1 MEQYKAELRTHLANY
16 PWLTVTNL
24 SRRLNVSR
32 KLVRYILSRSPE
44 FAKFDRN
51 PINTVWRR
59 RPVWCLK
66 EKLPQDASHQ
76 H

>member
-1 MEQYKAELRTHLANY
+1 MDTIKQELFQHLSNY

-24 SRRLNVSR
+24 SRRLNLSR
-32 KLVRYILSRSPE
+32 KVVRYVLLRSPE
-44 FAKFDRN
+44 FAKFDRS
-51 PINTVWRR
+51 PTNTVWRR

-66 EKLPQDASHQ
+66 EKVPDATHQ